1 MTKYTNKLITFISQ
15 SQDNFMTNMHVTAVA
30 HTIKQV
36 INQHSMVDVTDINNF
51 YSDPDDML
59 HN

>member
-1 MTKYTNKLITFISQ
+1 
-15 SQDNFMTNMHVTAVA
+15 MTNIHVTAVA

-36 INQHSMVDVTDINNF
+36 INQHMVDVTDINNF

-59 HN
+59 HK